1 MVQGERG
8 ADRLDP
14 DLLEC
19 ADQMGERPVHQRVHL
34 VHREVTLGDHRS
46 GHLRGLRHV
55 SPEPGRGC
63 EVAQAPEAPTAVVST
78 RDFAGAQVTSP
89 AHGTFSHLISAL
101 EEVGIQPI
109 GPAFALHHRQP
120 VSTAD
125 VEVGFPVDKPLTE
138 TLLLPSEL
146 EVTGSVLPAG
156 RVGWISHIGGY
167 GGLAEAWGACIVEI
181 GESEE
186 QMTHPFWEFYVTP
199 PVPGVNPATL
209 RTDLFSML
217 EPRDV

>member
-1 MVQGERG
+1 LM
-8 ADRLDP
+8 D
-14 DLLEC
+14 
-19 ADQMGERPVHQRVHL
+19 
-34 VHREVTLGDHRS
+34 
-46 GHLRGLRHV
+46 
-55 SPEPGRGC
+55 
-63 EVAQAPEAPTAVVST
+63 
-78 RDFAGAQVTSP
+78 
-89 AHGTFSHLISAL
+89 GTFSHLISAL

-125 VEVGFPVDKPLTE
+125 VEVGLPVDKPLTE

-146 EVTGSVLPAG
+146 EVTGSVLPSR
-156 RVGWISHIGGY
+156 RVGGVVHIGGY
-167 GGLAEAWGACIVEI
+167 GGRDGRWGPFTAEID
-181 GESEE
+181 ESEE